1 MQREYPSTPEEAFSQ
16 SVEGAYFATQMQF
29 LRKNK
34 RLTSQVQVNPS
45 LPVYTGWDLGMN
57 DTMAIWFA
65 QVVGREVHLVDYLE
79 GEGEGIEYYA
89 DLLNKKGYRYGG
101 HFGPHDLAV
110 RELGTGKSRSDV
122 AKGFGINFETVP
134 RISNHAEGVQATR
147 QFLPMCWIDEESCH
161 QGVLCLDN
169 YRKEWDDKRGVYKP
183 TPRHDWASHGAK
195 ALETLARSSLFAR
208 AQLPG
213 TPANTGKRGSWAAH
227 T

>member
-1 MQREYPSTPEEAFSQ
+1 
-16 SVEGAYFATQMQF
+16 MQF
-29 LRKNK
+29 LRKHK

-45 LPVYTGWDLGMN
+45 LPVYTAWDLGMN

-65 QVVGREVHLVDYLE
+65 QEVGREVHLVDYLE

-147 QFLPMCWIDEESCH
+147 QFLPMCWINEEDCH

-169 YRKEWDDKRGVYKP
+169 YRKEWDDKRGVYKS

-195 ALETLARSSLFAR
+195 ALETLARSSLFAK

-213 TPANTGKRGSWAAH
+213 TPANTGRRGSWAAH

>member
-1 MQREYPSTPEEAFSQ
+1 M
-16 SVEGAYFATQMQF
+16 
-29 LRKNK
+29 
-34 RLTSQVQVNPS
+34 
-45 LPVYTGWDLGMN
+45 
-57 DTMAIWFA
+57 
-65 QVVGREVHLVDYLE
+65 DYLE

-110 RELGTGKSRSDV
+110 RELGTGMSRADV

-134 RISNHAEGVQATR
+134 RISNHAEGVQAVR
-147 QFLPMCWIDEESCH
+147 QFLPMCWIDEEACH

-169 YRKEWDDKRGVYKP
+169 YRKEWDDKRGVYKA

-195 ALETLARSSLFAR
+195 ALETLARSSMFQR
-208 AQLPG
+208 AG
-213 TPANTGKRGSWAAH
+213 TPMQRPQSRERGGWAAH